1 MIRMA
6 AILASR
12 PHRAPRTIRLAVNT
26 IYALVSSLMVFVGV
40 ACAILAAAAGVKT
53 MDVLAMVFF
62 MGAAATLCI
71 LIVWYLLQLRAP

>member
-12 PHRAPRTIRLAVNT
+12 SRRNPRTLRLAVNT
-26 IYALVSSLMVFVGV
+26 VYFLVSSLMVFVGI

-53 MDVLAMVFF
+53 LDVLAMVFF
-62 MGAAATLCI
+62 MGAAATLCV